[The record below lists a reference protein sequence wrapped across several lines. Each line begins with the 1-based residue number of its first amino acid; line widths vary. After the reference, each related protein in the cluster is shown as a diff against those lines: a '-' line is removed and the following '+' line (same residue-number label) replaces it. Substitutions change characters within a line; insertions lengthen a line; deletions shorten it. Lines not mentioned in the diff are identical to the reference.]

1 MDDCVILGIHVTGC
15 EEHAAEAQKVLT
27 EYGCNIKTRLG
38 LHEVNEN
45 LCSSAGL
52 ILVEV
57 FGGEFI
63 ADELIRKLESIGGIE
78 VKKVPLPA
86 VVTVDLRI
94 VSPKAVRNGQT
105 DPNHEYQDGPR
116 YASLKGIMKAKKKPV
131 DKKTPADLGVELNKR
146 VVYHGYEAPPER
158 AGGIK
163 VKDVAEL
170 LDKLHNE
177 AKVI

>member
-1 MDDCVILGIHVTGC
+1 MDDCVILGIHVTGR

-78 VKKVPLPA
+78 VKKMVF
-86 VVTVDLRI
+86 
-94 VSPKAVRNGQT
+94 
-105 DPNHEYQDGPR
+105 E
-116 YASLKGIMKAKKKPV
+116 
-131 DKKTPADLGVELNKR
+131 NK
-146 VVYHGYEAPPER
+146 
-158 AGGIK
+158 
-163 VKDVAEL
+163 
-170 LDKLHNE
+170 
-177 AKVI
+177 